1 MFLFT
6 YSRLLWLFVVF
17 LASVLYG
24 HGGFCIMFC
33 MDKNFEPS
41 IKLNLARNCL
51 RYAVRLYHIKEMYV
65 PYYIC
70 PVVFKVLR
78 EEGCRIRIY
87 HIDEKFFPVQDF
99 GKEDFVLYPNYF
111 GICLKNA
118 KKLSF
123 LYKNLIVDNA
133 QAFYA
138 PHTGLASFNSARKF
152 FDVSDG
158 AYLFGCKKFYQ
169 EFEKDNSEKR
179 YSALFSGS
187 SSDFFERFC
196 TNEKILDKEPVK
208 EMSYLTERILSS
220 VDYERE
226 AKKRREN
233 FDYLHS
239 CLKYHNELC
248 FELEEDD
255 VPMVY
260 PFKVSDERVG
270 KRLVSE
276 GFELIRYWEGVYGEC
291 YERELAHYLLPLPV
305 SAKYEFNYM
314 RKLIDIIKDEIK
326 LL

>member
-1 MFLFT
+1 
-6 YSRLLWLFVVF
+6 
-17 LASVLYG
+17 
-24 HGGFCIMFC
+24 MFC
-33 MDKNFEPS
+33 MKKNFESS
-41 IKLNLARNCL
+41 IKLNLARSCL
-51 RYAVRLYHIKEMYV
+51 RYVIRAYDIREMYV

-70 PVVFKVLR
+70 PVIFKALR

-87 HIDEKFFPVQDF
+87 HIDEKFFPAQDF

-111 GICLKNA
+111 GICSMNV
-118 KKLSF
+118 KKLSS

-138 PHTGLASFNSARKF
+138 PHVGLASFVSARKF
-152 FDVSDG
+152 FDVTDG
-158 AYLFGCKKFYQ
+158 AYLFGCKKLLRGV
-169 EFEKDNSEKR
+169 EKDDSEKR
-179 YSALFSGS
+179 YPALFSGG

-196 TNEKILDKEPVK
+196 ANEELLDKEPVK

-226 AKKRREN
+226 AKRRREN

-239 CLKYHNELC
+239 CLKYNNELDV
-248 FELEEDD
+248 ELEDD
-255 VPMVY
+255 DIPMVY
-260 PFKVSDERVG
+260 PFKDSDERAG

-276 GFELIRYWEGVYGEC
+276 GVELIRYWEGVYGEC

-305 SAKYEFNYM
+305 SAKYEIDYM
-314 RKLIDIIKDEIK
+314 RKLVDIIKDEMK